1 MLIRFANADDYIA
14 IKNIVKESFDF
25 KALKDEFAV
34 YLKEYDILLAIKDD
48 KEVACAIYEIR
59 KDIFAS
65 KKVLFVNYLCVKKE
79 FRALGIGKALIK
91 KSSRLPAS

>member
-25 KALKDEFAV
+25 KALKDEFAI
-34 YLKEYDILLAIKDD
+34 YLKKHEILLAIKDD

-59 KDIFAS
+59 QDLFAS
-65 KKVLFVNYLCVKKE
+65 KKSPFCKLFMRKK
-79 FRALGIGKALIK
+79 RV
-91 KSSRLPAS
+91 